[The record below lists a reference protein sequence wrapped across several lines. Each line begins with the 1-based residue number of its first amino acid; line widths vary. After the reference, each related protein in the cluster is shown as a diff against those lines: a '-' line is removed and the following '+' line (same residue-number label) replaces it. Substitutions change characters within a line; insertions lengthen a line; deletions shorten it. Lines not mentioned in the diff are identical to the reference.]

1 MGSPEAHGDPAPP
14 CPPAS
19 LTRGK
24 DLFCTSLLLKQ
35 VKKLVS
41 QQGLEY
47 VVTVSVCATNFKHD
61 IHNKSDKKYRLSLS
75 TVAPQEK
82 LLNTLKF

>member
-1 MGSPEAHGDPAPP
+1 MLEFLGWALQKLMVTLRPAPP

-24 DLFCTSLLLKQ
+24 DLFCTSLFAK
-35 VKKLVS
+35 

-47 VVTVSVCATNFKHD
+47 VVTVSV
-61 IHNKSDKKYRLSLS
+61 
-75 TVAPQEK
+75 
-82 LLNTLKF
+82 LLTSNMTFTIRVTRNTDFHFLL